1 MRSRFIISE
10 SDRRNILSMYGLLTE
25 EEREIT
31 INGTVIDEKNETVI
45 GAKITIYKDEKL
57 LTGTRSDDIGQYE
70 IKLNADNG
78 DLIIKCEVPPNQEA
92 KQTLTI
98 QSEKNIYND
107 VNFILTSEKIKS
119 QQNITASKKSI
130 SVKGKFLDSKNN
142 RISGATVYVIIQGEK
157 QNLLNSPEYKEKL
170 KNLDLD
176 YEFIKGEKIEDA
188 TFVFEKEG
196 YRTIKKTFDFTKETK
211 YEYDPKFFK
220 IVIPCQDYVSTE
232 QIFYGKNNSKD
243 FKETNKG
250 LHDEVVIK
258 AKKDALKQYIKKYP
272 FKDVD
277 VDEFYT
283 KIEKS
288 NSVPYKIVC
297 EKYDTNKDND
307 IVKYITVEITK
318 DDFDNLL
325 RPKKLPEP
333 KKIKSNKIDFINIPF
348 VELIEKSFKENKP
361 AFILFSNEDETISND
376 IKNKLNEDKMS
387 VYALNNDY
395 IPVEYINDESDQVGN
410 IQAQDS
416 LEISKIPSVAIIK
429 GLETPVILDGSYSLI
444 KKVSNFGSYFS
455 RPDEY
460 LETIKNLLT

>member
-1 MRSRFIISE
+1 MKII
-10 SDRRNILSMYGLLTE
+10 
-25 EEREIT
+25 
-31 INGTVIDEKNETVI
+31 
-45 GAKITIYKDEKL
+45 
-57 LTGTRSDDIGQYE
+57 DIGVCVNNVDPKGIGRIRYRPYGVYLSEIEGGVSYE
-70 IKLNADNG
+70 EWDER
-78 DLIIKCEVPPNQEA
+78 DPLIALPFLPAHINIIPK
-92 KQTLTI
+92 I
-98 QSEKNIYND
+98 QS
-107 VNFILTSEKIKS
+107 
-119 QQNITASKKSI
+119 
-130 SVKGKFLDSKNN
+130 SVKL
-142 RISGATVYVIIQGEK
+142 I
-157 QNLLNSPEYKEKL
+157 
-170 KNLDLD
+170 
-176 YEFIKGEKIEDA
+176 
-188 TFVFEKEG
+188 
-196 YRTIKKTFDFTKETK
+196 
-211 YEYDPKFFK
+211 
-220 IVIPCQDYVSTE
+220 
-232 QIFYGKNNSKD
+232 
-243 FKETNKG
+243 
-250 LHDEVVIK
+250 
-258 AKKDALKQYIKKYP
+258 
-272 FKDVD
+272 
-277 VDEFYT
+277 
-283 KIEKS
+283 
-288 NSVPYKIVC
+288 
-297 EKYDTNKDND
+297 KYDTNKDND